1 MWLWSITRAPLFKRI
16 YVGQIIDTKC
26 PLAVKSILSIY
37 AIQLVSVFILVTVV
51 AVDLIL
57 D

>member
-37 AIQLVSVFILVTVV
+37 ATQLVSVFILVTVV